1 MSTEHVSRSLAYVSC
16 LSTFALFATSMSIAM
31 VNVAH
36 LRSQPLCHTDTCVVA
51 AVNKPAWRV
60 LALSHDTAG
69 MAKVAAISTGP
80 QS

>member
-1 MSTEHVSRSLAYVSC
+1 MSSEHVSRSLAYVSC

-31 VNVAH
+31 INVAN
-36 LRSQPLCHTDTCVVA
+36 LRSQPLCHHESCVFA

-60 LALSHDTAG
+60 LPPANDTNRMIAALPAS
-69 MAKVAAISTGP
+69 P